1 MTSWVQGRG
10 RSGYWPRFCS
20 LATACTGQVTYQ
32 AQKLI
37 RTVGCEMMTPEM
49 KQTFAREGFLAVEG
63 VFTEDELIPIRA
75 QIDALI
81 DRPDDPPEG
90 VKVTREGDTVADK
103 NDKAALNNNVR
114 GAACL
119 VRFMPFF
126 QEVARHRPLLECA
139 RGLLGPRVK
148 VFRDQALFKPP
159 GGQAKP
165 PHQDQSYFRVVPE
178 NDLVTA
184 WIALEDATRK
194 NGCMRY
200 VPQSHTHGVFPIGKD
215 PDRPVHHVPLTG
227 ERNLP
232 DSLAVPVPAGSVIF
246 HHGCTLHHSDENR
259 SDRWRKAIIFHFTTS
274 DAMSEHD
281 SFNEEVSL
289 EID

>member
-1 MTSWVQGRG
+1 
-10 RSGYWPRFCS
+10 
-20 LATACTGQVTYQ
+20 
-32 AQKLI
+32 
-37 RTVGCEMMTPEM
+37 MMTPEM
-49 KQTFAREGFLAVEG
+49 KQTFDREGFLAVEG

-81 DRPDDPPEG
+81 
-90 VKVTREGDTVADK
+90 
-103 NDKAALNNNVR
+103 
-114 GAACL
+114 
-119 VRFMPFF
+119 
-126 QEVARHRPLLECA
+126 
-139 RGLLGPRVK
+139 
-148 VFRDQALFKPP
+148 
-159 GGQAKP
+159 
-165 PHQDQSYFRVVPE
+165 
-178 NDLVTA
+178 
-184 WIALEDATRK
+184 
-194 NGCMRY
+194 
-200 VPQSHTHGVFPIGKD
+200 
-215 PDRPVHHVPLTG
+215 DRPVHHVPLTG